1 MIRDDCGGR
10 GTKFQIEPSDHPQL
24 CRLLGIKIAMQRLC
38 SKTCPNM
45 KHGEGGGKYF
55 QSSDDKSI
63 DLIFIFVLSNTKYI
77 SSCWQENFIVC
88 KSLAVFLRTPCLP
101 QCEYWKLTLSFQEIE
116 LEFQQSVKSERNF
129 RDEIG
134 RTESLSLRLIRTSL
148 HKFCRQPPSAL
159 TLLLTHFLWLI
170 FPQFLTRFQQT
181 SFSFLAYIV
190 VCTKSRFV
198 FSFYYFIILRFQEGQ
213 SNIFSL
219 VWIV

>member
-1 MIRDDCGGR
+1 MKKIYANSNIARFRFRCWSCPDISPSWQMIRDDCGGR
-10 GTKFQIEPSDHPQL
+10 GTKFQIEPSDHLQL

-38 SKTCPNM
+38 FKTCPNM

-55 QSSDDKSI
+55 QSSDDKSM

-88 KSLAVFLRTPCLP
+88 KSLAVFLRTPYLP

-134 RTESLSLRLIRTSL
+134 RTESLSLWVIRTSLSL
-148 HKFCRQPPSAL
+148 HKFCGSLPQSSPSSW
-159 TLLLTHFLWLI
+159 H
-170 FPQFLTRFQQT
+170 
-181 SFSFLAYIV
+181 SSY
-190 VCTKSRFV
+190 
-198 FSFYYFIILRFQEGQ
+198 G
-213 SNIFSL
+213 
-219 VWIV
+219 